1 MSSLLLLI
9 NALPV
14 HLVAV
19 ADCIAGNDDDDGD
32 GVAATM
38 VAADVGRRHRRT
50 LVEWV
55 AVDGK
60 ILPIAP
66 LQRLQL
72 AATMFGAHNPAL
84 PTVLIAFVGCQLLLP
99 MMGQPL
105 MMVDE
110 QQRPTIDRLAVV
122 SVRNVV
128 VVVADVKR
136 L

>member
-14 HLVAV
+14 HLVAA

-38 VAADVGRRHRRT
+38 VAADVGRRRT

-60 ILPIAP
+60 TLTIAP

-72 AATMFGAHNPAL
+72 VATMFGAHNPAL
-84 PTVLIAFVGCQLLLP
+84 PTVLRAFVGCQLLLP

-110 QQRPTIDRLAVV
+110 QQLPTIDRLAVV